1 MPKNSIRENPA
12 ASLGLD
18 HFFPKVY
25 IPGSSKQWS
34 PLSKTKKRRSR
45 RAEYYCGIDVSALI
59 GILWVL
65 FLILVLTQ
73 PSPHHGVGV
82 DLVKS
87 EYSTPVRGA
96 RREDA
101 MTVTVTRD
109 GKMYFANRQSSRA
122 ELPDKILAALR
133 GRAENRVY
141 LLVDA
146 RARYSDVEKAL
157 EGVQRSQVRHVTFLT
172 EALQP

>member
-1 MPKNSIRENPA
+1 
-12 ASLGLD
+12 
-18 HFFPKVY
+18 
-25 IPGSSKQWS
+25 
-34 PLSKTKKRRSR
+34 
-45 RAEYYCGIDVSALI
+45 
-59 GILWVL
+59 
-65 FLILVLTQ
+65 
-73 PSPHHGVGV
+73 
-82 DLVKS
+82 
-87 EYSTPVRGA
+87 
-96 RREDA
+96 